1 MKFDPCKK
9 RKKKQGELEN
19 VSLPK
24 EGRKRSV
31 EETVALWVIEL
42 FNSLKLYMKK
52 NQERMSHFQL

>member
-9 RKKKQGELEN
+9 IKKKQGELEN
-19 VSLPK
+19 VYLPK
-24 EGRKRSV
+24 EGCKRSV